1 MVLYEAV
8 DMEFTSPIGE
18 KKVMEIAGR
27 LRYILIELQR
37 RIGHTC
43 DNIRKLQFM
52 DKTGQTEFL
61 IGKLTLISM
70 NLDKV
75 VFLERTS
82 KNALRFSWPQTDM
95 SVMPATILGSKVAL
109 KKVLDSTDMK
119 RTMRD
124 LLTEASFKP
133 EEYKLSASTYEREV
147 KVD

>member
-8 DMEFTSPIGE
+8 DMEFTSPVGE
-18 KKVMEIAGR
+18 KKIREIAGR

-37 RIGHTC
+37 RISHTC
-43 DNIRKLQFM
+43 DNIKKLEFM
-52 DKTGQTEFL
+52 DKTGQTAFL

-75 VFLERTS
+75 VFLEKRS
-82 KNALRFSWPQTDM
+82 DHSLRFSWPQTDM

-119 RTMRD
+119 QTMRD
-124 LLTEASFKP
+124 LLTEAGFKA

-147 KVD
+147 KVE